1 MIMQD
6 KALVWDLPV
15 RVFHWTLATS
25 FAGAYLLAEGERLR
39 NIHVMFGYT
48 VLGLVLFRLV
58 WGLTGTR
65 YAQFRSFMYRPREMA
80 NYVLGLLR
88 GDRPHYVGHNPAGSL
103 AIWAILILAGL
114 TGLSGYATYN
124 EFGGDAFEEVH
135 EFFANTWLM
144 VVGLHIAGVI
154 VSSLLDH
161 ENLARAMITGYKRAE
176 PAAAIRSGVYGLGS
190 LVLLS
195 VLGYWLW
202 TLAAA

>member
-1 MIMQD
+1 MQD

-25 FAGAYLLAEGERLR
+25 FAGAYLLADGERLR

-114 TGLSGYATYN
+114 TGLSGYAIYN

-135 EFFANTWLM
+135 EFFANAWLM

>member
-1 MIMQD
+1 MQD

-15 RVFHWTLATS
+15 RVFHWTLVTS

-124 EFGGDAFEEVH
+124 EFGGDAFEEAH

>member
-65 YAQFRSFMYRPREMA
+65 YAQFSSFMYRPREMA